1 MKPICVIYFP
11 TEYSS
16 MGGMISN
23 WIYEYMAFLNGEP
36 MEQYEFGAAERFKDY
51 CWFCFY
57 KDSINEPEFKVF
69 HEKDFTEIQYQELKQ
84 LVEDSLKQQPCNT
97 N

>member
-57 KDSINEPEFKVF
+57 KDGITEPEFKVF
-69 HEKDFTEIQYQELKQ
+69 YSKDFTEIQYAELKQ